1 MAPFSQEIS
10 QKIEYLS
17 VHQFKNRI
25 PVTSIINWLTNFQT
39 DEIHQALQLLDKTEY
54 FTLTDLSN
62 IINGYI
68 NDFLIHLNLSEDG
81 ATLHFVPLGE
91 AGKSGHVISYLVKNL
106 FKGRKI
112 AKNLS
117 IKYYN
122 NIQEVDLKTLTEKD
136 FIFYLDDIIGSGST
150 FLNIACDKETIRRE
164 RLHTNAENDGAA
176 HAFFKSDI
184 RHHNILMSCIIM
196 AVAKERI
203 ERLLPGLKIY
213 GEIRHK
219 AFDKRNSPFHSY
231 KTILILR
238 EMSYRYGKLLI
249 KNEKNILGFDNS
261 QALIL
266 FDHATPN
273 NTLPILWMDSNN
285 WTPLLSRY
293 HTFRIKH
300 QASNRETNNRWLIKL
315 SDLFDIAPEEI
326 VGSNLFSPKNYIL
339 SIMLRLRLKQ
349 WDDIDIARELGL
361 TLNEILEY
369 RANGVKANLWD
380 EEFRPTSNAIDRI
393 RDVEKKIRLSEEED
407 SYIYEFDDCNQIY
420 VPKTFGGKS

>member
-1 MAPFSQEIS
+1 
-10 QKIEYLS
+10 
-17 VHQFKNRI
+17 
-25 PVTSIINWLTNFQT
+25 
-39 DEIHQALQLLDKTEY
+39 
-54 FTLTDLSN
+54 
-62 IINGYI
+62 
-68 NDFLIHLNLSEDG
+68 
-81 ATLHFVPLGE
+81 
-91 AGKSGHVISYLVKNL
+91 
-106 FKGRKI
+106 
-112 AKNLS
+112 
-117 IKYYN
+117 
-122 NIQEVDLKTLTEKD
+122 
-136 FIFYLDDIIGSGST
+136 
-150 FLNIACDKETIRRE
+150 
-164 RLHTNAENDGAA
+164 
-176 HAFFKSDI
+176 
-184 RHHNILMSCIIM
+184 MSCIIM

-213 GEIRHK
+213 GEIRRK
-219 AFDKRNSPFHSY
+219 AFDICTSRVDRY
-231 KTILILR
+231 MTIVILR

-380 EEFRPTSNAIDRI
+380 EEFRPTYNTIDRI
-393 RDVEKKIRLSEEED
+393 RYVEKKIRFSEEED
-407 SYIYEFDDCNQIY
+407 SYIYGFDDCNQIY